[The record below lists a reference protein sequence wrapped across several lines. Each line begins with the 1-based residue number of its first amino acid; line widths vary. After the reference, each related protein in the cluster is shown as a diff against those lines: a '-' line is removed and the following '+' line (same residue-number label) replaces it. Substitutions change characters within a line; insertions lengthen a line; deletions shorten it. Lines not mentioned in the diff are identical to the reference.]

1 MMRWP
6 SVQFFFVQ
14 KIFSTQ
20 GFRPRSRRNK
30 PILELHSAKKA
41 NFVEKIFNFS
51 TLEHGKS
58 TKFLMM
64 RWSSVQFFFV
74 QKIFSTQGFWPR
86 SRQNKPILELHSAKK
101 ANFVDKIFNPSAL
114 EHSES
119 TKFLMMC
126 WPSVQFF
133 FVQKIF
139 STQAFLPRIR
149 Q

>member
-41 NFVEKIFNFS
+41 NFVEKIFYF
-51 TLEHGKS
+51 
-58 TKFLMM
+58 
-64 RWSSVQFFFV
+64 
-74 QKIFSTQGFWPR
+74 
-86 SRQNKPILELHSAKK
+86 
-101 ANFVDKIFNPSAL
+101 SAL

-149 Q
+149 RKKQILELHSAKKSNFVEKIFNFSTLEHDKSTKFLMMRRPSVQFFFVQKIFSTQC